1 METRASPGKGNYQMK
16 SSKNN
21 ALTLKIFKRRN
32 VELINEEV
40 VSSTTRE
47 SVITREMVEMLFP
60 GDSDLQLATTQKF
73 WKLLSKEPSPPT
85 DEVINTPRVVDRFVE
100 FLKRNE
106 NCTLHFEDAW
116 ALTNI
121 TKIVIEAGVVHIF
134 TELLNSDF
142 MDSGHWET

>member
-47 SVITREMVEMLFP
+47 SVITRETVEKLFP

-106 NCTLHFEDAW
+106 NCTLHFQAAW
-116 ALTNI
+116 ALTN
-121 TKIVIEAGVVHIF
+121 TASWNLSVDQNCH
-134 TELLNSDF
+134 
-142 MDSGHWET
+142 